1 MRYLKN
7 DRNMNELKT
16 ALSST
21 FWIWLLIFC
30 ITMIFL
36 LMPNVKLVVAP
47 NIVGNSLA
55 HLINSTLLLSKLL
68 LENCFRVLF
77 VVVVFLLLQRNV
89 TVLLEISNNLCH
101 TCSMFGKVCIKT
113 PFLPFVTA
121 YNQHKHI
128 RPQKKI
134 DSIRTLRMS
143 LWKRQKRMILS
154 ELLTEVVPRKELD
167 RSLPSSTIF
176 LSLEIFNTWSLC
188 WMYRIIKCLNF
199 LLLCKHIQTSTLE
212 NECFAFGE
220 NCFYIK
226 VGFCIIIISSFCL
239 LRKVVRLHHLT
250 LL

>member
-1 MRYLKN
+1 MLLCPFLRSLIIFVTLVQCSAKFAL
-7 DRNMNELKT
+7 EL
-16 ALSST
+16 L
-21 FWIWLLIFC
+21 
-30 ITMIFL
+30 
-36 LMPNVKLVVAP
+36 
-47 NIVGNSLA
+47 
-55 HLINSTLLLSKLL
+55 
-68 LENCFRVLF
+68 
-77 VVVVFLLLQRNV
+77 
-89 TVLLEISNNLCH
+89 
-101 TCSMFGKVCIKT
+101 
-113 PFLPFVTA
+113 FLPFVTA

-212 NECFAFGE
+212 DECFAFGE

-226 VGFCIIIISSFCL
+226 VGFRIIIISSFCL